1 MPERPFKLG
10 IYTRFGPV
18 YEGEVLSTR
27 LPLVTGSLGVWNG
40 HAPMLAEVTV
50 GLLEADAVGGDT
62 QLFAVSEGFAEI
74 SAAGVSVL
82 CRSAERSL
90 EIDLERAEQALER
103 ARLRLA
109 KESHSEEH
117 ESIDEARAQRA
128 LQRALNRLKV
138 SNR

>member
-1 MPERPFKLG
+1 MPEGPFKLG

-27 LPLVTGSLGVWNG
+27 LPLFTGSLGVWHG
-40 HAPMLAEVTV
+40 HSPMLAEVTV
-50 GLLEADAVGGDT
+50 GLLEADEVGGDT

-82 CRSAERSL
+82 CRSAEHSS
-90 EIDLERAEQALER
+90 EIDRERAEQALER
-103 ARLRLA
+103 ARQRLA
-109 KESHSEEH
+109 RESRAEER
-117 ESIDEARAQRA
+117 EPIDEARALHA
-128 LQRALNRLKV
+128 LQRALNRLKA